1 MEEERKV
8 AGIYIRVSTEDQARE
23 GFSLGE
29 QEEKLK
35 QLCDYKGY
43 EVYKVYCDA
52 GISAKDM
59 EHRPKFQ
66 EMLKDMKD
74 GKINYIVAYKL
85 DRVTRSVRDL
95 EELISQLE
103 KYNTYLVCDRDDVN
117 TSTANGRF
125 FVRMLTVLSQLE
137 IEIVS
142 ERTKFGL
149 NGAIKSGHLP
159 GQLAL
164 GFKKDGNKKTI
175 IDPATAPIVKR
186 VFDLYLQ
193 GKTFLQISNI
203 FNEEKVLNKNWK
215 DTHIER
221 IINNRLYM
229 GDYEMYKRLKEWK
242 NVEPVIYMNVV
253 EPIIPRYIWE
263 ECQAQKIINQRTYT
277 RDRVYTFFQKLKCPK
292 CGMIMKCKGS
302 GGKRKKYVYYN
313 CEDCHENIRET
324 YVEEEFEKIVGQLLR
339 FDNEYNELF
348 LPLFAD
354 KETIVDKS
362 DLEREIINLTKQ
374 KERIKKAYMSE
385 VVELDDFKEDLKVI
399 NDKLDILTKQLE
411 KENDLKNRNRFTPE
425 KVMADR
431 DIQRIFMQN
440 GKDVSMFLTQWQTMT
455 KEDKQEFIARYIES
469 LTFEKDDRYPNGIHL
484 IDIKLKSLFT
494 EKVSRL
500 SELGLSQVPVEF
512 ISNGKSVILNVS
524 YPLKES
530 QVKDYMKEFKDIKGV
545 KLHIHPTFNYSFE
558 DMPNEIVFD
567 LDKND
572 KVLKLIPIIKDIDNP
587 ENISNKFKLGIIT
600 STIET
605 IKSNHD
611 SDHN

>member
-95 EELISQLE
+95 EELIAQLE

-159 GQLAL
+159 GQVAL
-164 GFKKDGNKKTI
+164 GFKKDVNKKTI

-253 EPIIPRYIWE
+253 DPIVPRYIWE

-277 RDRVYTFFQKLKCPK
+277 RDRVYTFFQKLKCPH
-292 CGMIMKCKGS
+292 CGKIMKCKGS
-302 GGKRKKYVYYN
+302 GGKKRKYVYYN
-313 CEDCHENIRET
+313 CEDCHENIRES

-354 KETIVDKS
+354 KEKSVDKS
-362 DLEREIINLTKQ
+362 DIEREIINLTKQ

-385 VVELDDFKEDLKVI
+385 VVELDDFKEDLKMI
-399 NDKLDILTKQLE
+399 NDKLDTLTKQLE

-425 KVMADR
+425 KVMAER
-431 DIQRIFMQN
+431 DIQRIFMTN
-440 GKDVSMFLTQWQTMT
+440 GSDVSMFLTEWQAMT
-455 KEDKQEFIARYIES
+455 KEAKQEFIAKYIES
-469 LTFEKDDRYPNGIHL
+469 LTFEKDDRYKNGIHL

-512 ISNGKSVILNVS
+512 ISNNKSIMLNVS

-530 QVKDYMKEFKDIKGV
+530 QVKNYIKEFKDIEGV
-545 KLHIHPTFNYSFE
+545 KLHIHPTFEFSLE
-558 DMPNEIVFD
+558 DMPDEIFFD
-567 LDKND
+567 LEKDE
-572 KVLKLIPIIKDIDNP
+572 KVLKLIPIIKDIDNS
-587 ENISNKFKLGIIT
+587 ENLSNKFKLGIVT
-600 STIET
+600 SFVKTTKE
-605 IKSNHD
+605 D
-611 SDHN
+611 SKE